1 MKMSNRVY
9 DILKWCVITV
19 IPALITLYGVIG
31 TTCGIPHTNEVITI
45 ASAVDACL
53 GTCLGISSV
62 NYAASKPTVSSEM
75 IDEVNGGDEGEWED
89 E

>member
-1 MKMSNRVY
+1 MKMSNKVY
-9 DILKWCVITV
+9 DVLKWCVITV

-45 ASAVDACL
+45 ASAVNACI
-53 GTCLGISSV
+53 GTVLGISSV
-62 NYAASKPTVSSEM
+62 NYHAQKPAVSAEM
-75 IDEVNGGDEGEWED
+75 LDEVTGGDEGEWED